1 MQPQKVVVVGNSA
14 SGIDV
19 SVQIAAVLQQPLLL
33 SARSESPPYLS
44 DNPQIKIVPEIVEFI
59 TADRAVRFA
68 DGHVE
73 KDIDHVLFC
82 TGYLYTF
89 PFLSSLTPPVEVP
102 NGSRPNNLFQH
113 IFYYPQPTLTF
124 IGLPLK
130 IIPFPLSEAQAAVI
144 ARVYSGRLPL
154 PALDEMK
161 AWETDWIARHGADK
175 SFSVLGFPADAD
187 YLNYLHRWSLQ
198 ATRKG
203 GLDNDGQGK
212 IPPVWGDEEQW
223 VRKLTPII
231 KAASQALGSKR
242 KDIQTLEELGFSYD
256 KDTKSKI

>member
-1 MQPQKVVVVGNSA
+1 MVVVGNSA

-19 SVQIAAVLQQPLLL
+19 SVQIAAVSKQPLLL

-44 DNPQIKIVPEIVEFI
+44 SNPQIKIVPEIVEFVA
-59 TADRAVRFA
+59 TDRSLRFS

-73 KDIDHVLFC
+73 KDVDHVLFC

-102 NGSRPNNLFQH
+102 NGSRPKSLFKH
-113 IFYYPQPTLTF
+113 VFYYPQPTLTF

-144 ARVYSGRLPL
+144 ARVYSGRLQL
-154 PALDEMK
+154 PSLEEMRT
-161 AWETDWIARHGADK
+161 WEIGWIAKHGADK
-175 SFSVLGFPADAD
+175 SFSVLGFPEDAD
-187 YLNYLHRWSLQ
+187 YLNHLHHWSLQ
-198 ATRKG
+198 ATRKS
-203 GLDNDGQGK
+203 GLDNGGQGK
-212 IPPVWGDEEQW
+212 IPPIWGDEEQW
-223 VRKLTPII
+223 VRKLTPTI

-242 KDIQTLEELGFSYD
+242 KRIQTLEELGFSYER
-256 KDTKSKI
+256 DTQSKI

>member
-1 MQPQKVVVVGNSA
+1 MVGNSA

-19 SVQIAAVLQQPLLL
+19 SVQIAAVSKQPLLL

-44 DNPQIKIVPEIVEFI
+44 NNPQIKIVPEIVEFI
-59 TADRAVRFA
+59 TSDRSLRFS
-68 DGHVE
+68 DGYIE
-73 KDIDHVLFC
+73 KYVDHVLFC

-89 PFLSSLTPPVEVP
+89 PFLSSLTPLVEVP

-124 IGLPLK
+124 IGLPLR

-144 ARVYSGRLPL
+144 ARVYSGRLSL
-154 PALDEMK
+154 PALDDME
-161 AWETDWIARHGADK
+161 AWEIDWIASYGADK
-175 SFSVLGFPADAD
+175 SFNVLGFPADAD
-187 YLNYLHRWSLQ
+187 YLNHLHHWSLR
-198 ATRKG
+198 ATRKS

-212 IPPVWGDEEQW
+212 IPPVWGDKEQW
-223 VRKLTPII
+223 VRKLTPTI
-231 KAASQALGSKR
+231 KAASQALRNRR
-242 KDIQTLEELGFSYD
+242 KDIQTLEELGFSYK